1 MIFSRIRFSQ
11 IALISVLM
19 LASTSFAQE
28 KSMKAYITLFPAG
41 DFVASTSDITGN
53 AEMVSATE
61 VKAQNVKINLSTLKT
76 GLELRDEHAKSKY
89 LEVQKYPEAAL
100 VSATG
105 KNGKESGVLRLHGK
119 EVQVEGTYTLLGGNK
134 IRIGMT

>member
-28 KSMKAYITLFPAG
+28 KSMKAYITLFPAS

-61 VKAQNVKINLSTLKT
+61 VKAQNVKINLSTLYFKII
-76 GLELRDEHAKSKY
+76 KY
-89 LEVQKYPEAAL
+89 CIY
-100 VSATG
+100 
-105 KNGKESGVLRLHGK
+105 
-119 EVQVEGTYTLLGGNK
+119 
-134 IRIGMT
+134 